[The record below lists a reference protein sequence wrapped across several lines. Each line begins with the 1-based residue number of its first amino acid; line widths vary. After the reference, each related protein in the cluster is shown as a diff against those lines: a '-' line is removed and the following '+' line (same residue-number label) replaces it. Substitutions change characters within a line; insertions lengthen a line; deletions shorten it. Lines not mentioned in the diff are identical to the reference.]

1 MILSP
6 SSWDSTSQFADA
18 DKNREVT
25 EPDDDEA
32 VDETSRST
40 TVNVRMV
47 RRLESDGS
55 SLLCETN

>member
-32 VDETSRST
+32 VDETSRSA

-47 RRLESDGS
+47 RRSGVDG
-55 SLLCETN
+55 